1 MALNENSR
9 EETTPYAEPVLDR
22 SALITGIILAAIL
35 AIGVLAWMNYDTAP
49 NQQSAQS
56 EQPANPAPPQ
66 AN

>member
-22 SALITGIILAAIL
+22 SGLITGIILAAIL